1 MNYNSIRQSMNLR
14 SIDISQARAKQRAGR
29 AGRIRNGY
37 CYRLY
42 SLEQYES
49 MEKHTMPEILRAP
62 LTEICLNAKIL
73 SNDLSIEEFLL
84 KAIQPPSIKNI
95 RQSIELLKKIDVLD
109 NNENITYLGV
119 HLAHM
124 PMDCQLGK
132 MILYSIMLRCL
143 DPIVTIVCALSL
155 DDPFILPAMDYERA
169 NLKEIKKDFAQNSLS
184 DHRMLLNIF
193 NEWSKSEDQIEFC
206 TKNYISH
213 NNMRMIQRVRRQI
226 MNHLRMAK
234 YLDQNNDQNLEAL
247 NENSQKWEV
256 VKACLTAGLYPN
268 ICRISLDGQI
278 FSKQDRNL
286 APQLRSILRDRKARG
301 QIDPNVI
308 NAKAEWLIYGEKSQ
322 FFRWHLISNITVVP
336 AIDVALFTGPINLPE
351 SALTSSD
358 KSKSGNSSK
367 NMDSDNLL
375 ENTFDIRMLKNDFK
389 NKLLKHDMDC
399 CETKI
404 NIDELISFIIDDTDA
419 KFLLKLRQ
427 KFAAMFVRFLRN
439 PVTFQMTNNELNMLK
454 ILVEV
459 IRHEDNIEIFLRRN

>member
-1 MNYNSIRQSMNLR
+1 MNLE

-49 MEKHTMPEILRAP
+49 MGKHTIPEILRAP

-84 KAIQPPSIKNI
+84 KAVQPPSINNI

-109 NNENITYLGV
+109 SNENITYLGI

-155 DDPFILPAMDYERA
+155 DDPFILPAMDDERA

-184 DHRMLLNIF
+184 DHQMLLNIF
-193 NEWSKSEDQIEFC
+193 NEWSKSEHQIAFC
-206 TKNYISH
+206 SKNYISH
-213 NNMRMIQRVRRQI
+213 NNMRMIQRVRHQV

-234 YLDQNNDQNLEAL
+234 YLDKKNDQHLEAL

-278 FSKQDRNL
+278 FSKQDKNL
-286 APQLRSILRDRKARG
+286 APGLRSILRDRKAKG

-308 NAKAEWLIYGEKSQ
+308 NANAEWLIYGEKSQ

-358 KSKSGNSSK
+358 RSESENSSK
-367 NMDSDNLL
+367 NTDFD
-375 ENTFDIRMLKNDFK
+375 NTFDMLRLKNDSK
-389 NKLLKHDMDC
+389 NKVFMHDNDC
-399 CETKI
+399 CGTTL

-419 KFLLKLRQ
+419 KLLLQLRK

-439 PVTFQMTNNELNMLK
+439 PDTFQMTNNELNMLK

-459 IRHEDNIEIFLRRN
+459 IRDEDNIEIFLKGNEVDCDA